1 MSERVASLACARS
14 HPELGWV
21 CQRRRHHTGDHMGT
35 DDQDRRYTWGD
46 VELDETTETV
56 STPGTFEG
64 LALED
69 MPPPPGYAPLNVWW
83 LSLLVVFWLCAPA
96 VVLLVWR
103 IALR

>member
-1 MSERVASLACARS
+1 
-14 HPELGWV
+14 
-21 CQRRRHHTGDHMGT
+21 MGT

-64 LALED
+64 LTLED
-69 MPPPPGYAPLNVWW
+69 LPPPPGYAPLNVWW

>member
-1 MSERVASLACARS
+1 
-14 HPELGWV
+14 
-21 CQRRRHHTGDHMGT
+21 MGT

>member
-1 MSERVASLACARS
+1 
-14 HPELGWV
+14 
-21 CQRRRHHTGDHMGT
+21 MGT
-35 DDQDRRYTWGD
+35 DDQGHRYTWGD
-46 VELDETTETV
+46 VQLNEATETV

-69 MPPPPGYAPLNVWW
+69 LPSPPGYAPLNVWW

-103 IALR
+103 VALS